1 MATLAAGGGRERAVR
16 RPLAFV
22 LHSLIGLKLS
32 LFLGFVCLT
41 GTVATVS
48 HEIEWLLLPNVRA
61 SAPAPAP
68 DHGAMWAAVQAAYPQ
83 GWVRSLSTYDRADG
97 RIFAWRA
104 DVALP
109 DGAEIAVLVDPATA
123 RVTGEQR
130 GVTLHSF
137 MRGLHYYLFTPGDWG
152 FYLVTSLGFAL
163 AASLVSGLF
172 VYKRFW
178 AGFWRR
184 PRFDRDVRTWAGDLH
199 RLMALWSL
207 WFVALM
213 SVTAIWYLVER
224 AGVDLETKPPAAGP
238 RAHMVQPDGAGIAR
252 WVGLARARMPGLQVT
267 SIQLPWGEGEPAIV
281 QGQWKAWLVRERTN
295 AVFLDPA
302 TGAVLGTRIAHQ
314 MGPGERWVHTA
325 DPLHFGNFAGVAG
338 KLAWL
343 VFGLMLTGLSLTGAV
358 IHARRLGSAAR
369 RGYQAA

>member
-1 MATLAAGGGRERAVR
+1 MATLATGVGRVRAVR

-22 LHSLIGLKLS
+22 LHSLVGLKLS

-41 GTVATVS
+41 GTIATVS
-48 HEIEWLLLPNVRA
+48 HEIEWLLLPKVRA

-83 GWVRSLSTYDRADG
+83 GWVRGLSTYDRADG

-123 RVTGEQR
+123 RITGEQR
-130 GVTLHSF
+130 GVTFHSF

-163 AASLVSGLF
+163 AASLVSGLIL
-172 VYKRFW
+172 YKRFW
-178 AGFWRR
+178 AGFRRR
-184 PRFDRDVRTWAGDLH
+184 PRFHRDIRTWTGDLH

-207 WFVALM
+207 WFVAVM

-224 AGVDLETKPPAAGP
+224 AGVNLETDPPSASS
-238 RAHMVQPDGAGIAR
+238 RSHMVQPDGAAIRR
-252 WVGLARARMPGLQVT
+252 WVSAARAEMAGLRIT

-281 QGQWKAWLVRERTN
+281 QGQWKARLVRERTN
-295 AVFLDPA
+295 AVFLEPA
-302 TGAVLGTRIAHQ
+302 TGDVLGVRIAHEL
-314 MGPGERWVHTA
+314 GAGERWVHTA
-325 DPLHFGNFAGVAG
+325 DPLHFGNFAGLAG
-338 KLAWL
+338 KLVWVACG
-343 VFGLMLTGLSLTGAV
+343 VALTGLCLTGAI
-358 IHARRLGSAAR
+358 IHARRLAAAAT
-369 RGYQAA
+369 RGRGA

>member
-1 MATLAAGGGRERAVR
+1 MATLAAGSGRARPVR

-22 LHSLIGLKLS
+22 LHSLVGLKLS

-41 GTVATVS
+41 GTIATVS
-48 HEIEWLLLPNVRA
+48 HEIEWLLLPKVRA

-68 DHGAMWAAVQAAYPQ
+68 DHGAMWAAVQAAYPE

-109 DGAEIAVLVDPATA
+109 DGAEIAVLVDPATI
-123 RVTGEQR
+123 RITGEQR
-130 GVTLHSF
+130 GVTFHSF

-163 AASLVSGLF
+163 AASLATGVL
-172 VYKRFW
+172 VYKHFW

-184 PRFDRDVRTWAGDLH
+184 PRFHRDIRTWTGDLH

-213 SVTAIWYLVER
+213 SATTIWYLAER
-224 AGVDLETKPPAAGP
+224 AGVDLETRPPVAGP
-238 RAHMVQPDGAGIAR
+238 QAHRIQPDGAEVAR
-252 WVGLARARMPGLQVT
+252 WVARARAEMPGLQVT
-267 SIQLPWGEGEPAIV
+267 SIQLPWGRGEPAVV
-281 QGQWKAWLVRERTN
+281 QGQWRAWLVRERTN

-302 TGAVLGTRIAHQ
+302 TGELLGTRIAHE
-314 MGPGERWVHTA
+314 MGLGERWVHTA

-338 KLAWL
+338 KLVW
-343 VFGLMLTGLSLTGAV
+343 VMFGLMLTGLSLTGAV
-358 IHARRLGSAAR
+358 IHARRLGAAADR
-369 RGYQAA
+369 AQAS

>member
-1 MATLAAGGGRERAVR
+1 MASLAATASRARPIR

-41 GTVATVS
+41 GTIATVS
-48 HEIEWLLLPNVRA
+48 HEIEWLLLPKVRA
-61 SAPAPAP
+61 SAPAPALP

-83 GWVRSLSTYDRADG
+83 AWVRSLSTYDRADG
-97 RIFAWRA
+97 RLFVWRA

-123 RVTGEQR
+123 RITGEQR
-130 GVTLHSF
+130 GVTFHSF

-163 AASLVSGLF
+163 AASLVTGLIL
-172 VYKRFW
+172 YKRFW
-178 AGFWRR
+178 AGFWRW
-184 PRFDRDVRTWAGDLH
+184 PRFHRDMRTWAGDLH
-199 RLMALWSL
+199 RLAALWSL

-224 AGVDLETKPPAAGP
+224 AGLPLESEPPAAGP
-238 RAHMVQPDGAGIAR
+238 LSHMAQPDGAEIAR
-252 WVGLARARMPGLQVT
+252 WAQTARARMPGLEIT
-267 SIQLPWGEGEPAIV
+267 SIQLPWGAGEPAVV

-302 TGAVLGTRIAHQ
+302 TSRVLGTRVAHEL
-314 MGPGERWVHTA
+314 GAGERWVHTA
-325 DPLHFGNFAGVAG
+325 DPLHFGNFAGLAG
-338 KLAWL
+338 KLVWVL
-343 VFGLMLTGLSLTGAV
+343 CGLLLTGLSLTGAV
-358 IHARRLGSAAR
+358 IHTRRLAAAAAR
-369 RGYQAA
+369 RQPG